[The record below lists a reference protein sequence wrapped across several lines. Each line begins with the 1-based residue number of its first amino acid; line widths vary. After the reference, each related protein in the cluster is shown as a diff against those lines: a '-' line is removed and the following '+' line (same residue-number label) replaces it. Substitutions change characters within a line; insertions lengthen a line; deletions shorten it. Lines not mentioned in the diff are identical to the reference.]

1 MQYFYAP
8 ELHIARS
15 ASGAVVS
22 FYKGKQLDQETAFDL
37 EEVRKGIA
45 AMKKRL
51 VDNLD
56 QQGQFTYVYNP
67 TPATYSRNNNL
78 IRQFMASRVLAEMSD
93 QDETLL
99 PLHKRNL
106 EYIFKTRYQE
116 DETNGWVLYAGT
128 TKLGAIGILL
138 RTLAVSPYLDTY
150 QEEADKLAATIV
162 DLQNPD
168 GSLNPWWIEPDY
180 AYDKEYLL
188 TFYSGEGILA
198 LIDYYI
204 RTREQRR
211 LDAAIKSQ
219 EFYLEKYVTHI
230 AENYYP
236 AYVPRHTL
244 SLYNLYVLTKD
255 ERYADAILLL
265 NDKLIDEILHT
276 TVTTGSV
283 DLLGRFYNP
292 KFPQYGTPHSAS
304 DGVYVE
310 GIAYAYEIATMRGDS
325 EHQEKYR
332 AALELGVHNLLN
344 LQYDEMDAYFVEH
357 PERVIGA
364 LRFNNLD
371 NRIRTDTTQHAL
383 DALIKIE
390 QIFGTIE

>member
-1 MQYFYAP
+1 M
-8 ELHIARS
+8 
-15 ASGAVVS
+15 
-22 FYKGKQLDQETAFDL
+22 DL
-37 EEVRKGIA
+37 
-45 AMKKRL
+45 
-51 VDNLD
+51 
-56 QQGQFTYVYNP
+56 
-67 TPATYSRNNNL
+67 
-78 IRQFMASRVLAEMSD
+78 
-93 QDETLL
+93 
-99 PLHKRNL
+99 
-106 EYIFKTRYQE
+106 
-116 DETNGWVLYAGT
+116 
-128 TKLGAIGILL
+128 
-138 RTLAVSPYLDTY
+138 Y
-150 QEEADKLAATIV
+150 QEEADKLATTIV

-188 TFYSGEGILA
+188 NFYSGEGILA
-198 LIDYYI
+198 LIEYYL
-204 RTREQRR
+204 RTHDKRW

-219 EFYLEKYVTHI
+219 EFYLDRYVTHI

-244 SLYNLYVLTKD
+244 SLYNLYILTKD

-265 NDKLIDEILHT
+265 NDKVIDEMLHT
-276 TVTTGSV
+276 TITTGSA

-292 KFPQYGTPHSAS
+292 KFPKYGTPHSAS

-357 PERVIGA
+357 PERVVGA

-383 DALIKIE
+383 DALIKVE
-390 QIFGTIE
+390 QIFSTGE